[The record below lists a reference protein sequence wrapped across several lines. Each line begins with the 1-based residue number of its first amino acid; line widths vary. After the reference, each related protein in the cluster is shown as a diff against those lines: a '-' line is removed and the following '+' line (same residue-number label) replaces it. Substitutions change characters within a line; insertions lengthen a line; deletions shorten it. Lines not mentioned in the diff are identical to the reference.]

1 MDLEEQLQE
10 QLAEQQEALA
20 GVKELLEAD
29 PDSEEMAALLDELQ
43 TGVCLF
49 HSPAAQR
56 RLHPALHCGY
66 QTAPSPTAGTLVGIR
81 DTEAALLGLKRQRL
95 LQELDALHGGSDQ
108 QLELQGEQAG
118 QAATAAE
125 AAAAAAAGAGTGP
138 AAHLQ
143 PGATCIFR
151 QTDGR
156 HYWGRVLE
164 SAGDS
169 VSVQPLFPTR

>member
-1 MDLEEQLQE
+1 MSFSVLRHCIICPACLLSNSS
-10 QLAEQQEALA
+10 LAP
-20 GVKELLEAD
+20 V
-29 PDSEEMAALLDELQ
+29 
-43 TGVCLF
+43 
-49 HSPAAQR
+49 
-56 RLHPALHCGY
+56 
-66 QTAPSPTAGTLVGIR
+66 GTLAGIR

-95 LQELDALHGGSDQ
+95 LQELDALHGGSDH

-118 QAATAAE
+118 QAVTAVE
-125 AAAAAAAGAGTGP
+125 AAAAAGVGSRP
-138 AAHLQ
+138 AAQLQ

-169 VSVQPLFPTR
+169 VSVQPLFPTRQVALTTVCRYLACGTLRP